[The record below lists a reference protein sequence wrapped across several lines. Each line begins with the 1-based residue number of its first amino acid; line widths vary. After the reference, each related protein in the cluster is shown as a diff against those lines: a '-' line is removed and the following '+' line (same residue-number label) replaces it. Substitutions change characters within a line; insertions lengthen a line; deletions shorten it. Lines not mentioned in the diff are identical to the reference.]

1 MPKPKLNVVAQAAQ
15 AERPAHLKS
24 TVTTKVATLAT
35 VELQGLLTTVQAAEV
50 LNLEPKTLEND
61 RATGQL
67 GVPYVKLGGQAVRYR
82 AADLAA
88 FIDARVVRPARAAA

>member
-1 MPKPKLNVVAQAAQ
+1 MPTQKLNIVAQKAAW
-15 AERPAHLKS
+15 PKS

-67 GVPYVKLGGQAVRYR
+67 GLPFVKLGGQTVRYR
-82 AADLAA
+82 AADLAEC
-88 FIDARVVRPARAAA
+88 IDARVVRPAMAAA